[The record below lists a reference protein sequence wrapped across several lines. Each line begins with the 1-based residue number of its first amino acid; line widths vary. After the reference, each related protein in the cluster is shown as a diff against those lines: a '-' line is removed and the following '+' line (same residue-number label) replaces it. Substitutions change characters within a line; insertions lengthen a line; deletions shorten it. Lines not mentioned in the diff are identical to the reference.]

1 MRLRIACATS
11 HFRLYHY
18 YVMHTVLL
26 CMHIAIMYMHII
38 ILATLSLC
46 SMFIGVYFEEELE
59 ALIFAMEFLPTTLAR
74 CISTHIYT
82 YHRSGEIILYVNKV
96 IGPLA
101 GQATFFVKHLHQ
113 VKLEERTTLTQSGQ
127 LLRIATGVK
136 DPSTPVFW

>member
-1 MRLRIACATS
+1 
-11 HFRLYHY
+11 
-18 YVMHTVLL
+18 MHTVLL
-26 CMHIAIMYMHII
+26 CMHIAIMYMRII

-59 ALIFAMEFLPTTLAR
+59 ALILAMEFLPTTLAR

-101 GQATFFVKHLHQ
+101 GQATSFVKNYLHHFVGTGQ
-113 VKLEERTTLTQSGQ
+113 AGRKNNTHRTTAPYCHRCQRS
-127 LLRIATGVK
+127 IH
-136 DPSTPVFW
+136 PSVLVRKHNMPA